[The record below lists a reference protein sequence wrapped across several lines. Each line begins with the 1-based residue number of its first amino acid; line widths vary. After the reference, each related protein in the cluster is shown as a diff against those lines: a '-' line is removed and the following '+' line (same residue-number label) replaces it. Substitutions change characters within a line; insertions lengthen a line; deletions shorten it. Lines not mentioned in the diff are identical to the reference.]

1 VREAGTVGS
10 QAVLIAIGIDWEG
23 RRNVLGVELAN
34 RESASS
40 WKAFL
45 TALRDR
51 GLHGV
56 QVAISD
62 DHAGLRRAIR
72 EVLPEATWQRC
83 YVHFLRN
90 ALDYLPRKADDDCL
104 MELRWLYDRPTWRK
118 PGVTCPHGSGN
129 GRRGTRSCAP
139 GWRKTSRK
147 PSVSTVFRASITRT

>member
-1 VREAGTVGS
+1 MREAGTVGS

-72 EVLPEATWQRC
+72 EVLPER
-83 YVHFLRN
+83 RGN
-90 ALDYLPRKADDDCL
+90 A
-104 MELRWLYDRPTWRK
+104 
-118 PGVTCPHGSGN
+118 VTCTFCAMRWIICRA
-129 GRRGTRSCAP
+129 RRMTIA
-139 GWRKTSRK
+139 
-147 PSVSTVFRASITRT
+147 